1 MNLKLLQVILILL
14 LMYYRY
20 LRDGAAF
27 LHMHLSEMQLQ
38 FEELQNTL
46 DLVGFE
52 TEVEL
57 IMEQL

>member
-1 MNLKLLQVILILL
+1 
-14 LMYYRY
+14 MYYRY

-27 LHMHLSEMQLQ
+27 LCMHHSEMQLQ

-57 IMEQL
+57 IVEQL